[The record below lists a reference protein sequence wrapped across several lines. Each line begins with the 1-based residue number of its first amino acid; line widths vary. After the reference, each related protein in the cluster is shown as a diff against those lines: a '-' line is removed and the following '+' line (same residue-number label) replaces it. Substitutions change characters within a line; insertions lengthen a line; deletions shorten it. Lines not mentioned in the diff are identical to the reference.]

1 MKMKKLF
8 AGLVATSMV
17 AAMGT
22 SVFAEEI
29 ANDAGYDKTAGTYS
43 IVSDLSTY
51 GTDQMTIIIIP
62 EAAYNA
68 ETISDA
74 DILYIDQAA
83 ADTEGIFANVCILG
97 GTELTDGT
105 YYVKIGGENI
115 AEDGIIVE
123 KFTIT
128 TTAAGVEVQL
138 GDTTGEGD
146 VDVSDINPII
156 QHILGA
162 ATLTGQTA
170 FQADTTGEG
179 DIDVSDINPI
189 IQHILG
195 ATTLGTGMYVAE

>member
-83 ADTEGIFANVCILG
+83 ADTEGIFANVGILG

-128 TTAAGVEVQL
+128 TTEEGPTYTL
-138 GDTTGEGD
+138 GDVNVDTYINMGDADAILNHFMGYQLITDEGAKLAAD
-146 VDVSDINPII
+146 VNVDTYINMGDADA
-156 QHILGA
+156 ILNHFMGYQ
-162 ATLTGQTA
+162 LIVQP
-170 FQADTTGEG
+170 E
-179 DIDVSDINPI
+179 
-189 IQHILG
+189 
-195 ATTLGTGMYVAE
+195 